1 MKMFFDPTTVGNE
14 YVLLEG
20 VVQQDSKNKPKEIK
34 LIGRNI
40 MAEVKNINGR
50 IYPRDVIAAA
60 VEDLNENWVKKGRS
74 FGELEHPTAYTEIN
88 PAESADRLVKLYQD
102 PNDENAW
109 IGESVVLASD
119 PAFGI
124 HGTPKGDILAALLQ
138 HGGQIGRSTRGV
150 GDCDEMTGIVK
161 PGYRIVC
168 IDSVIN
174 PSGFGCDQTKL
185 IVEGVLQHHDF
196 MINEHGTLIETAY
209 DKLNKGLSTLPNL
222 DRQQYI
228 QECVRRFINSI

>member
-40 MAEVKNINGR
+40 IAEVKNINGR
-50 IYPRDVIAAA
+50 IYPRDIIAAA

-74 FGELEHPTAYTEIN
+74 FGELEHPKDYTEIN

-102 PNDENAW
+102 PDNENAW
-109 IGESVVLASD
+109 IGESLVLASD

-150 GDCDEMTGIVK
+150 GECDEMTGIVK

-174 PSGFGCDQTKL
+174 PSGPGCSTNM

-196 MINEHGTLIETAY
+196 MINEHGKIVEMAY
-209 DKLNKGLSTLPNL
+209 DGLKKNLSTLPNF

-228 QECVRRFINSI
+228 EECVRRFIASI